1 MASQGK
7 ERVAIYFD
15 GSNVYNKLKKL
26 GLPEEGKRFDF
37 STFAIH
43 MVGERELISKRYYV
57 GIVRNHD
64 NSEKSETLVRK
75 QQQFLE
81 TLRATNFE
89 VKAGKIMY
97 DGGRIREK
105 GVDVKLAV
113 DLVIGAADDLYDTAI
128 IVSSD
133 TDFIPAIK
141 YARFKKKNVEYVGF
155 AGTPSF
161 GMIRECSS
169 QRLFSKEDL
178 LPFQYLKPE
187 Q

>member
-1 MASQGK
+1 MASQTK
-7 ERVAIYFD
+7 ERIAIYFD

-37 STFAIH
+37 SAFVAH

-81 TLRATNFE
+81 TLRTTGFE

-133 TDFIPAIK
+133 TDLIPAIK

-169 QRLFSKEDL
+169 QRLFAKDDL
-178 LPFQYLKPE
+178 LSFQYLKPE